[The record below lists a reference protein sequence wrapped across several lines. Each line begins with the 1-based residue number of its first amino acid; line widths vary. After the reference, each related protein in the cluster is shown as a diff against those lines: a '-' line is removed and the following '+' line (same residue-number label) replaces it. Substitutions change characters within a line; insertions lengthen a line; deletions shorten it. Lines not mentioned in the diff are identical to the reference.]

1 MHFRLSNGLA
11 LAYHVRGAGQ
21 LVMFLHTIGTRG
33 AFWDPLVDRIEGRCR
48 CVTVDLR
55 GHGDSDV
62 PRERFTLDDLAND
75 VIELL
80 RIESK
85 GEAVLVGCSLGGMVA
100 QAVALKA
107 PELLSGLVLADTSHR
122 QSDESRKAVLQR
134 AEDSLKGMPA
144 MLHSTLARWFPA
156 PFLALQGP
164 EVEACRR
171 WLLEDDPVVY
181 SWGWQAIS
189 ELDFGDR
196 IAAIK
201 IPTLVVRGS
210 VDASASREAMQAM
223 AKLLPQARYAEIEGA
238 GHVAPLEQPE
248 AFAELLLDF
257 LAKDPAPKT

>member
-11 LAYHVRGAGQ
+11 QAYHVRGAGR
-21 LVMFLHTIGTRG
+21 LVMFLHSIGTRG
-33 AFWDPLVDRIEGRCR
+33 AFWDPLVDRIEDRCR

-85 GEAVLVGCSLGGMVA
+85 GDAILVGCSLGGMVA

-122 QSDESRKAVLQR
+122 QSEESRKAVLQR

-144 MLHSTLARWFPA
+144 MLHSTLSRWFPA

-164 EVEACRR
+164 EVAACRK
-171 WLLEDDPVVY
+171 WLLEDDPVVF

-196 IAAIK
+196 IAGIK

-223 AKLLPQARYAEIEGA
+223 AKLLPHARYAEIEGA
-238 GHVAPLEQPE
+238 GHVAPLEQPD
-248 AFAELLLDF
+248 AFADLLLDF
-257 LAKDPAPKT
+257 FAKDLSPKT